1 MILNYDVYITAITY
15 TGFEILNSKN
25 DFAIFNYLAVR
36 KNIQDIIC
44 GGKIICRLYF
54 KKRRRCHYTRFFGRT
69 IS

>member
-54 KKRRRCHYTRFFGRT
+54 NYL
-69 IS
+69 